1 MKKTK
6 EFKCCGMGCD
16 DHDANMK
23 KIAADK
29 QYEKHTMILAGLM
42 VLWGVLFFALV

>member
-29 QYEKHTMILAGLM
+29 QYDKNMKILTGVM
-42 VLWGVLFFALV
+42 VLWVVAFFLFV